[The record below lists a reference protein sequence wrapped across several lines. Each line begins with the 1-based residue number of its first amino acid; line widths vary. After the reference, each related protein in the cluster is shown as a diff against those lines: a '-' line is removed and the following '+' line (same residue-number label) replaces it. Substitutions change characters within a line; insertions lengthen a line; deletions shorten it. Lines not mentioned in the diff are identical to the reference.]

1 MDIVLHVVHVLAALG
16 LIGLI
21 LIQHGK
27 GADAGASFGGGG
39 SQTVFGSAGSANFL
53 TRSTAILAVVFFIT
67 SLGLAWMARQEVS
80 GGGSIL
86 PALESVDEQ
95 DVPAMDPQGGDVPAN
110 GAPSSDV
117 PGAGESSGDVPAMES
132 GDAPA
137 AANSQNEALDV
148 PAAELESPAPDEAP
162 SQPAQ

>member
-53 TRSTAILAVVFFIT
+53 TRFTAVLAVVEAAGSAAFDRAVLAYEPIWAIGT
-67 SLGLAWMARQEVS
+67 GLTASPEQAQAVHADLRAALAARDPDVAA
-80 GGGSIL
+80 GLRLLYGGSVKADNAAPLFAQPDI
-86 PALESVDEQ
+86 D
-95 DVPAMDPQGGDVPAN
+95 GGLIG
-110 GAPSSDV
+110 GASLNEKEFIAICRA
-117 PGAGESSGDVPAMES
+117 AG
-132 GDAPA
+132 
-137 AANSQNEALDV
+137 
-148 PAAELESPAPDEAP
+148 
-162 SQPAQ
+162 

>member
-53 TRSTAILAVVFFIT
+53 TRFTAVLAVVFFIT
-67 SLGLAWMARQEVS
+67 SLGLAWMARQEAV

-86 PALESVDEQ
+86 PALESVDDQ
-95 DVPAMDPQGGDVPAN
+95 DVPALDGDDA
-110 GAPSSDV
+110 GSAGDV
-117 PGAGESSGDVPAMES
+117 PGAAPGDAADVPS
-132 GDAPA
+132 GAPA
-137 AANSQNEALDV
+137 MDSGKTEKETSDV
-148 PAAELESPAPDEAP
+148 PSAGLESPPLDETT
-162 SQPAQ
+162 SDSGKQ

>member
-53 TRSTAILAVVFFIT
+53 TRFTAVLAVVFFIT
-67 SLGLAWMARQEVS
+67 SLGLAWMARQEAA
-80 GGGSIL
+80 GAGSIL
-86 PALESVDEQ
+86 PALESVDDQ
-95 DVPAMDPQGGDVPAN
+95 DVPALDSDDAPA
-110 GAPSSDV
+110 
-117 PGAGESSGDVPAMES
+117 SGDVPSMAPGE
-132 GDAPA
+132 GADVPAGAPA
-137 AANSQNEALDV
+137 ADSGKSEKEVSDV
-148 PAAELESPAPDEAP
+148 PSPGLESPAPEETT
-162 SQPAQ
+162 SESGKQ

>member
-53 TRSTAILAVVFFIT
+53 TRFTAVLAVVFFVT
-67 SLGLAWMARQEVS
+67 SLGLAWMARQEAE
-80 GGGSIL
+80 GAGSFL
-86 PALESVDEQ
+86 PALESVDDQ
-95 DVPAMDPQGGDVPAN
+95 DVPALDDADEPVCKDGASVPAKDGCN
-110 GAPSSDV
+110 TCKCTDGAWSCTKKGCSDL
-117 PGAGESSGDVPAMES
+117 PTQTKPK
-132 GDAPA
+132 PKK
-137 AANSQNEALDV
+137 
-148 PAAELESPAPDEAP
+148 
-162 SQPAQ
+162 

>member
-53 TRSTAILAVVFFIT
+53 TRFTAVLAVVFFVT
-67 SLGLAWMARQEVS
+67 SLGLAWMARQE
-80 GGGSIL
+80 
-86 PALESVDEQ
+86 AE
-95 DVPAMDPQGGDVPAN
+95 
-110 GAPSSDV
+110 
-117 PGAGESSGDVPAMES
+117 GAGSFLPTRWRALCGMHISSGIASSASRKRTATPTPTRS
-132 GDAPA
+132 
-137 AANSQNEALDV
+137 
-148 PAAELESPAPDEAP
+148 
-162 SQPAQ
+162 